1 MKIGQAENFCKDL
14 IAWREQKIISCCCR
28 RNCLHKKEN
37 TWKPFSCLRRMAAA
51 KFCQI
56 NGRPGSVSPAALL
69 PSTLSKSLLSLQKK
83 NTWKRFSWLKRMAA
97 KFCQIDVKEC
107 WSIAKNYG
115 KTVQLTLEEWR
126 RNIWSLFLFWNGVE
140 LEEWRQKFGVW
151 FCSEMSL
158 LYKKWWLSLHLWGK
172 KIRQIVE
179 FLELVRKRSLKI
191 IHTITLRLPAEKFV
205 YVKYQF

>member
-83 NTWKRFSWLKRMAA
+83 IRENDSVGSR
-97 KFCQIDVKEC
+97 
-107 WSIAKNYG
+107 
-115 KTVQLTLEEWR
+115 EWR
-126 RNIWSLFLFWNGVE
+126 RNSVKSMWKNVEVLQKIMGKQFNWLWKNGGE
-140 LEEWRQKFGVW
+140 IFGVS
-151 FCSEMSL
+151 FCSEMASNWKNDGKNL
-158 LYKKWWLSLHLWGK
+158 ESDFVLKCLYFTKSDGCHC
-172 KIRQIVE
+172 ICE
-179 FLELVRKRSLKI
+179 VRK
-191 IHTITLRLPAEKFV
+191 FV
-205 YVKYQF
+205 KL